1 MFTKHPI
8 KVKSPSGIIIG
19 AVLITAYLVF
29 ASTTPVQGAQ
39 WFYQTNLLP
48 PENGMYNCTSPSAY
62 FAVYASGIVIRN
74 FSSRSFTQSIP
85 PPPPGTPVTF
95 SFNSK
100 IEMEISYDGGAT
112 YWPIR
117 ANAAN
122 TMQITY
128 QSSSG
133 GEDVYQ
139 AEMLQLDISGGNLP
153 AGILIR
159 ESSTTASLGL
169 TRIKPVPGGYM
180 ISSFF
185 DIFTEISTDFGGS
198 WMPSSGSGRLE
209 LKVDPALY
217 PPVAAPRTVLPMP
230 NGEHAS
236 LSGEGQTYADGI
248 VIKNIRQKLF
258 TNWDEPPALGLTN
271 THTCDLQIDFDFSS
285 DGGSTFSHC
294 RSPAVATETIKHT
307 RDFQGRATYETEMT
321 QLDISGGDL
330 PLGVRFRES
339 QTNVSEG
346 GVSMLA
352 GGGGGGAGG
361 GAAISSFFDI
371 FTEVSTDGGVTWW
384 PATSGPEHLELERVA
399 PVYTYANNL
408 FPSLNGEYLD
418 KGGWFA
424 FYPNGI
430 VISNVHQHAF
440 TAAIAPPLPGYTTS
454 HTFGEQVDLVVS
466 YDGGLTFTHATAPA
480 TVGVQITC
488 RLGDDG
494 ITEYYDTEMTQ
505 LDISGGTL
513 PMGVQIRE
521 SPIRASLGRTT
532 SSAVG
537 GGATYQIDSFFDIY
551 TEVSTDGGM
560 SWWPTVVSPAT
571 VYLRPVPCKKCSDLD
586 GNSVVNMLD
595 LGIFV
600 ENWLWK
606 ESIGQT
612 DNVADLNCDEKVNF
626 KDYAILAEKWLQ
638 DCP

>member
-1 MFTKHPI
+1 MFTYPT
-8 KVKSPSGIIIG
+8 KVRSPSGITII
-19 AVLITAYLVF
+19 AVLITAYLIF

-62 FAVYASGIVIRN
+62 FAVYPSGFVIRN
-74 FSSRSFTQSIP
+74 FSSRQFTQSIP
-85 PPPPGTPVTF
+85 PPPSGAPVTV

-100 IEMEISYDGGAT
+100 IEMEISFDGGST
-112 YWPIR
+112 YWPIK

-122 TMQITY
+122 TMWIQY

-133 GEDVYQ
+133 GEDIYKT
-139 AEMLQLDISGGNLP
+139 EMLQLDISGGDLP
-153 AGILIR
+153 SGVMIR
-159 ESSTTASLGL
+159 ESPTLASIGQIH
-169 TRIKPVPGGYM
+169 IKPVAGGYM
-180 ISSFF
+180 IDSFF

-209 LKVDPALY
+209 LKVDPAFY

-236 LSGEGQTYADGI
+236 LSDEGQAYANNI
-248 VIKNIRQKLF
+248 IIKNIRQKLF
-258 TNWDEPPALGLTN
+258 TSWEEPPTLGLTH

-307 RDFQGRATYETEMT
+307 RDFQGRSTYETEMT
-321 QLDISGGDL
+321 QCDISGGDL

-339 QTNVSEG
+339 PTKVSEG

-408 FPSLNGEYLD
+408 WPPLSGEYLD

-430 VISNVHQHAF
+430 VISNVHQHGF
-440 TAAIAPPLPGYTTS
+440 TASIVPPLPGYTTS
-454 HTFGEQVDLVVS
+454 HTFGEQVDLEVS
-466 YDGGLTFTHATAPA
+466 YDGGLTFTRATAPA
-480 TVGVQITC
+480 TVTVQITC

-494 ITEYYDTEMTQ
+494 TTEYYDTEMTR

-513 PMGVQIRE
+513 LAGVQIRE
-521 SPIRASLGRTT
+521 SPTRASLGRTT
-532 SSAVG
+532 SSSVG
-537 GGATYQIDSFFDIY
+537 GGTTYQVDSFFDIY
-551 TEVSTDGGM
+551 TEVSNDGGM
-560 SWWPTVVSPAT
+560 SWYPTFVGPGT
-571 VYLRPVPCKKCSDLD
+571 VYLRPVPCEKCSDLD
-586 GNSVVNMLD
+586 GNSVVNMSD
-595 LGIFV
+595 LEIFV
-600 ENWLWK
+600 ANWLWK
-606 ESIGQT
+606 ESVGQT
-612 DNVADLNCDEKVNF
+612 DNVADLNCDEKVDF
-626 KDYAILAEKWLQ
+626 RDYAILAEIWLQ
-638 DCP
+638 GCQ